1 MRRLVTVI
9 LLALCIAPAR
19 ALSYSEWIATFPSL
33 TGDASAAGADPDGDG
48 IANLIEYALD
58 GMDPTSVNTGATDVF
73 LQVRAEDGSYEEPA
87 QAVTP
92 AERAAAASLHVVV
105 RWKPRAGTE
114 GVAVVPQT
122 SQKDLQHWGWGD
134 SAIVEWDSGG
144 YRWAR
149 AKSDAKVWAERAFIR
164 LKVVLP

>member
-1 MRRLVTVI
+1 MNKLATFL
-9 LLALCIAPAR
+9 LLAMLAGPAR
-19 ALSYSEWIATFPSL
+19 ALSYAEWVGQFPSIA
-33 TGDASAAGADPDGDG
+33 GEAAAPGADPDADG
-48 IANLIEYALD
+48 LANAVEYALD
-58 GMDPTSVNTGATDVF
+58 GMDPTSANTGATDVF